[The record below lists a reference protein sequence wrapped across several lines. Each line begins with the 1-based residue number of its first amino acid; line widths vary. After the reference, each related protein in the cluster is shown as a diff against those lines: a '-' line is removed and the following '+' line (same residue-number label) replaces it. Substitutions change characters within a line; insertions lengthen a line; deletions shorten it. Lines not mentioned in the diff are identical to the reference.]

1 VGLSDTEQHEGNRQM
16 TDAFEVLARDHA
28 EVKQMLTQLE
38 LGAMRQG
45 AATTEQLAERK
56 KLAEQ
61 LVIEES
67 RHEAVEEMYFWP
79 AVREHLLNGDELA
92 DTAIGQEQEGKE
104 VLNKLEKLDPGNP
117 EFEQLL
123 AEFIRAGREHIDYE
137 ESRVWPG
144 LRMALTG
151 EQADELGG
159 KLEAGKKT
167 APTRPHPHTPP
178 SPGALKTTGPV
189 AAAADKARDAMTN
202 RGTD

>member
-1 VGLSDTEQHEGNRQM
+1 M
-16 TDAFEVLARDHA
+16 KDAFEVLAHDHA

-38 LGAMRQG
+38 LGAVRQG
-45 AATTEQLAERK
+45 AATDEQLAQRK

-79 AVREHLLNGDELA
+79 AVREHLPDGDELA
-92 DTAIGQEQEGKE
+92 DTALGQEQEGKE
-104 VLNKLEKLDPGNP
+104 VLAKLDKLDAGNP
-117 EFEQLL
+117 EFEKLL

-137 ESRVWPG
+137 ENHVWPG
-144 LRMALTG
+144 LRVALTAQ
-151 EQADELGG
+151 QAQELGG

-167 APTRPHPHTPP
+167 APTRPHPHTPA
-178 SPGALKTTGPV
+178 SPGALKAAGPV
-189 AAAADKARDAMTN
+189 AAAADKARDAMTD